1 LASEHQKRR
10 VEELGGWRNKNIQPS
25 LQKPKGKTSVIE
37 MLQKHEEK
45 DRKEEGQKEGH
56 KETQRTER
64 LLKEEVGGRSH
75 RVRV

>member
-1 LASEHQKRR
+1 
-10 VEELGGWRNKNIQPS
+10 

-64 LLKEEVGGRSH
+64 LLKEEFGGRSH